1 MTEKDVANG
10 TNGVRM
16 SSEVEKKKFKSI
28 IYRQYTAYCAK
39 WRNIKQPTCIEI

>member
-16 SSEVEKKKFKSI
+16 SSEVEKKNS
-28 IYRQYTAYCAK
+28 RASYTD
-39 WRNIKQPTCIEI
+39 NIQLIV